1 MPFCQ
6 GKSEGDHL
14 KNETI
19 PYLDTCIIL
28 TQLTQG
34 LFKEA
39 YKEKGAKAKAIQGS
53 QAASSLGMSNVSKSL
68 QGWLKRI
75 FKKLMACKYWTE
87 AWLTVKNKTKQNF
100 VTKNNFL
107 RIL

>member
-68 QGWLKRI
+68 QGWLKKI
-75 FKKLMACKYWTE
+75 FKRLMACKYRTE
-87 AWLTVKNKTKQNF
+87 AWLTVKKTTTEFCHK
-100 VTKNNFL
+100 K
-107 RIL
+107 

>member
-6 GKSEGDHL
+6 SKSEGDHL

-28 TQLTQG
+28 TQLTHG

-53 QAASSLGMSNVSKSL
+53 QAASSLGMSNVSKIVT
-68 QGWLKRI
+68 R
-75 FKKLMACKYWTE
+75 MTE
-87 AWLTVKNKTKQNF
+87 KDF
-100 VTKNNFL
+100 
-107 RIL
+107 